1 MLNTIKLK
9 ASTNQSTPL
18 LISNSVR
25 KYSFLDYFTRKQ
37 EQKKSSDNGSTKEL
51 LNTLTK
57 NDNSA
62 DDVVN
67 KGLAEKNVNFKT
79 TAVIGDSKLYEER
92 VKYLRDHRFSQL
104 KVSKWN
110 KIDETTVEKFT
121 KEDILNL
128 VKKYNIEQD
137 AISKPFSDYKTKFL
151 FAKDLQKISGR
162 SLSDFNLSLFNTPE
176 EFLQFYQK
184 IFLSGS
190 FDKYDETKPLAVY
203 LKVGEDS
210 ADLENDVFINF
221 KDAGSE
227 YEELVSTITNRT
239 KVFPAKDNNV
249 KIKNTRN
256 LEEQKTLKDIIKEE
270 AEYLNLK

>member
-1 MLNTIKLK
+1 MLNVIKLK
-9 ASTNQSTPL
+9 ADINRSTSL
-18 LISNSVR
+18 LISNNVR
-25 KYSFLDYFTRKQ
+25 HYSFLDYFTRKQ
-37 EQKKSSDNGSTKEL
+37 EKKVPTDNGSTKEL

-62 DDVVN
+62 YDAVN
-67 KGLAEKNVNFKT
+67 KGLAEKNVDFKT

-92 VKYLRDHRFSQL
+92 VKFLRDHRFSQL

-110 KIDETTVEKFT
+110 KIDENNLNNFT

-137 AISKPFSDYKTKFL
+137 AISKPFADYKTKFL

-184 IFLSGS
+184 LYLSGS

-203 LKVGEDS
+203 LKVGVDS
-210 ADLENDVFINF
+210 AELENDVFINF
-221 KDAGSE
+221 KDAGNE
-227 YEELVSTITNRT
+227 YKELVSTITDRT

-249 KIKNTRN
+249 KIKKTRK
-256 LEEQKTLKDIIKEE
+256 LDEQKILKDIIKEE